1 MQRNGRFSSLARE
14 VLVSAQH
21 EADDRRHN
29 MIDTDHVAL
38 AMVAQVT
45 SVGAPKALRDCG
57 ADYDRMSQLVG
68 RNPYATS
75 SKRLELTRDAKRVL
89 ELAVVEMQRQAEQH
103 VTVEH
108 LLIGMLQLDTC
119 AGVMLLS
126 QVACDMP
133 RLYAMM
139 DVSLP
144 KQFVQHEP
152 TPTSQPVEQD
162 ATGCLPMLMARFK
175 QLFEKRGQ

>member
-14 VLVSAQH
+14 VLISAQH

-29 MIDTDHVAL
+29 MIDTDHIVL
-38 AMVAQVT
+38 AMVSQVT

-57 ADYDRMSQLVG
+57 ADYERMSYLVG
-68 RNPYATS
+68 WNPYETS
-75 SKRLELTRDAKRVL
+75 SKRLELTRDAKRML
-89 ELAVVEMQRQAEQH
+89 ELAVVEMQRQSEQH

-119 AGVMLLS
+119 EGVVLLS

-144 KQFVQHEP
+144 EQFVEPEP
-152 TPTSQPVEQD
+152 TPMEQMNIQD
-162 ATGCLPMLMARFK
+162 NTGCLPMLRTRFK
-175 QLFEKRGQ
+175 QLFEKRK

>member
-1 MQRNGRFSSLARE
+1 
-14 VLVSAQH
+14 
-21 EADDRRHN
+21 
-29 MIDTDHVAL
+29 
-38 AMVAQVT
+38 
-45 SVGAPKALRDCG
+45 
-57 ADYDRMSQLVG
+57 
-68 RNPYATS
+68 
-75 SKRLELTRDAKRVL
+75 
-89 ELAVVEMQRQAEQH
+89 
-103 VTVEH
+103 
-108 LLIGMLQLDTC
+108 
-119 AGVMLLS
+119 MLLS